1 MRALIVGAIALLF
14 SANLA
19 LADIVA
25 TWKMSDGAVS
35 KLSIRDEQHVRI
47 DTNEK
52 DTYMLLTNQKVYMV
66 RKEKGQWTAFD
77 MDQMSGIMQ
86 SFAKGAKPSDAKSDQ
101 QKFTDTGRF
110 ETIAGYKGRVYEVED
125 KDSAG
130 KTQKDEIV
138 LSRHPDI
145 IKIHQGWIV
154 FAARMAQMLGQDSAR
169 RLDQS
174 LKSAEMEARGGM
186 LRYGKE
192 MTLQSV
198 AKPSLNMAYY
208 QLPAGVSM
216 MEMPAMGKL
225 PPHQNPQP
233 ARKEKDDF
241 LTDTTEKAGDTAK
254 DQTQDSIV
262 EGVREGVKSIFK
274 KVW

>member
-1 MRALIVGAIALLF
+1 MRALIIFIVALLF

-19 LADIVA
+19 WADIVA
-25 TWKMSDGAVS
+25 TWILSDGAVS
-35 KLSIRDEQHVRI
+35 KLSIRDNQHVRI

-66 RKEKGQWTAFD
+66 RKEEGKWSAFD
-77 MDQMSGIMQ
+77 MDHMSGIMK
-86 SFAKGAKPSDAKSDQ
+86 SFSKGAKPSSAQGDQ
-101 QKFTDTGRF
+101 QKFTDTGRY
-110 ETIAGYKGRVYEVED
+110 ETIAGYKGKVYEIEF
-125 KDSAG
+125 KDPAG
-130 KTQKDEIV
+130 KIQKDEIV

-174 LKSAEMEARGGM
+174 LKSAKMEDRGGM
-186 LRYGKE
+186 LRYGKD

-198 AKPSLNMAYY
+198 EKPALTMAYY

-216 MEMPAMGKL
+216 MEMPAMGKM
-225 PPHQNPQP
+225 PPNQTAQP
-233 ARKEKDDF
+233 AQKEKDDF
-241 LTDTTEKAGDTAK
+241 LTDTTDKAGDAAK